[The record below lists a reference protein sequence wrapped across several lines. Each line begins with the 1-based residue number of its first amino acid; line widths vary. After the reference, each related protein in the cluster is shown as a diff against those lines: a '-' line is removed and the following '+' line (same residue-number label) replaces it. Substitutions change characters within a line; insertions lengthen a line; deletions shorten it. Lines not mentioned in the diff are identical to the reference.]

1 MFPPKFTHPPS
12 LRTVIDPAEPT
23 GSDRAVDDR
32 AAKEHSLCTCNPS
45 RVMSNMMA
53 SKKWNGEPMGQP
65 IAAENAFLVGCWLL
79 DLIGYWAHPQLVIGD
94 HDKIIVHHGVLQR
107 WWVYFAVF
115 DGAEMADLRKMGS
128 GEVPNTCCWNMCQTM
143 GDRNETS
150 TATDSTQNW
159 KSKTRIW
166 PTHSNNI
173 FGIEWHW

>member
-107 WWVYFAVF
+107 WWVYFCCFWWGWNGGFAE
-115 DGAEMADLRKMGS
+115 DGIRRSPKYMLLEH
-128 GEVPNTCCWNMCQTM
+128 VPNN
-143 GDRNETS
+143 G
-150 TATDSTQNW
+150 
-159 KSKTRIW
+159 
-166 PTHSNNI
+166 
-173 FGIEWHW
+173 G